1 MSQSERKEK
10 TSIERI
16 VRCIRNVR
24 AFLAQSTHRGEEG
37 FTLIE
42 IMVASMILLIIISVA
57 GFVVTRNIGK
67 AKTVSVKNQ
76 IQIFSMALNSYF
88 IDCGMYPTKDQGL
101 AALWEKPS
109 SEPVPEEWDGPYID
123 KQIPNDPW
131 GHPYEYDSPGPS
143 GLPFGIR
150 SFGADGVEGG
160 EGGDRDI
167 ASWAN

>member
-1 MSQSERKEK
+1 MAKKNLHS
-10 TSIERI
+10 
-16 VRCIRNVR
+16 VRSSN
-24 AFLAQSTHRGEEG
+24 AFLKKHIYSGEEG

-88 IDCGMYPTKDQGL
+88 IDCGMFPTKDQGL
-101 AALWEKPS
+101 NALWEKPS
-109 SEPVPEEWDGPYID
+109 TEPVPEEWDGPYVD
-123 KQIPNDPW
+123 KIIPDDPW
-131 GHPYEYDSPGPS
+131 GYPYVFDSPGPS

-160 EGGDRDI
+160 EDSNRDI
-167 ASWAN
+167 ASWVN

>member
-1 MSQSERKEK
+1 MCQREK
-10 TSIERI
+10 KTEY
-16 VRCIRNVR
+16 
-24 AFLAQSTHRGEEG
+24 GEEG

-42 IMVASMILLIIISVA
+42 IMVASMILLIISSGA

-101 AALWEKPS
+101 NALWGKPS
-109 SEPVPEEWDGPYID
+109 NSPVPEDWDGPYVD

-143 GLPFGIR
+143 GLPFGLR
-150 SFGADGVEGG
+150 SLGADGVEGG
-160 EGGDRDI
+160 EGGDRDVV
-167 ASWAN
+167 SWAN